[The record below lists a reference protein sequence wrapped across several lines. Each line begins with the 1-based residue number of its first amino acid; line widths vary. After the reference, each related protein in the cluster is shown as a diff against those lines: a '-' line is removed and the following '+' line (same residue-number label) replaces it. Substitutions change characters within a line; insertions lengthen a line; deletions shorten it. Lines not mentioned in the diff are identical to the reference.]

1 MKKMD
6 EILILGGGGHAGVLV
21 DLINLLHQY
30 NIVGV
35 LDRKLKRGSEIYGY
49 TVLGNDDLLSDFR
62 NKGIKNICIAV
73 GSIKKNDIRKTLFEK
88 VKHSGYFCPSLIHP
102 KAIIGRNVI
111 IAEGV
116 QIMAG
121 AIIQTG
127 SIIGDDTI
135 INTGSILEHDSII
148 GKHVHIGPGSVLSGG
163 CKIGDGTFIGAG
175 STIIQ
180 GITIG
185 SEAVVAA
192 GSVVINNIQD
202 NQIVKGVPAK

>member
-1 MKKMD
+1 MD

-21 DLINLLHQY
+21 DLITLLHQY

-73 GSIKKNDIRKTLFEK
+73 GSIKKNDIRKALFEK
-88 VKHSGYFCPSLIHP
+88 VKHSGYFCPSL
-102 KAIIGRNVI
+102 IGRNVI

-163 CKIGDGTFIGAG
+163 CTIGDGTFIGAG